1 MRLYLC
7 PRAKLPSQS
16 VCNRLEALIYY
27 PSELILAEA
36 ALVTLQNDYYQKAA
50 ITVLNNTISTGGI
63 VNAVL
68 VKDFMETPFP
78 RSLDVLWCNKSKYNH
93 QGEKLDSCNQNVY
106 DDVGRKLEIGYI
118 LSKYS

>member
-1 MRLYLC
+1 MHNCFNTTMRLYLC

-63 VNAVL
+63 VNA
-68 VKDFMETPFP
+68 
-78 RSLDVLWCNKSKYNH
+78 
-93 QGEKLDSCNQNVY
+93 GEKLDSCNQNVY

>member
-1 MRLYLC
+1 
-7 PRAKLPSQS
+7 AKLPSQS

-63 VNAVL
+63 VNAG
-68 VKDFMETPFP
+68 D
-78 RSLDVLWCNKSKYNH
+78 
-93 QGEKLDSCNQNVY
+93 QGELA
-106 DDVGRKLEIGYI
+106 
-118 LSKYS
+118 

>member
-1 MRLYLC
+1 MTDTNSSIGNLVPKEKRKTFGDDVKVLLGLFIHIASTGIYRLYLC

-63 VNAVL
+63 VNAG
-68 VKDFMETPFP
+68 D
-78 RSLDVLWCNKSKYNH
+78 
-93 QGEKLDSCNQNVY
+93 QGELA
-106 DDVGRKLEIGYI
+106 
-118 LSKYS
+118 